1 MPSYSY
7 TSSSS
12 SFSSTVNG
20 QQTGRSFQETSQTT
34 PEGRTVRTTTQNLG
48 ERPVTHTQQYDSHGH
63 ELIGDHA
70 SGNASRRIQDADQQQ
85 EADRKYEERMED
97 EYAKREGGA

>member
-1 MPSYSY
+1 MPTYSY

-12 SFSSTVNG
+12 SFSTSING
-20 QQTGRSFQETSQTT
+20 QQSGRSFQETSKTT
-34 PEGRTVRTTTQNLG
+34 PEGTTIRTTTQNLG
-48 ERPVTHTQQYDSHGH
+48 ERPVTHEQRYDSHGH

-70 SGNASRRIQDADQQQ
+70 SGNASRRIEDVDQQ
-85 EADRKYEERMED
+85 EADRRYEERIED

>member
-1 MPSYSY
+1 MPSFSF

-12 SFSSTVNG
+12 SFSTSHNG
-20 QQTGRSFQETSQTT
+20 QQTGHSYQETSQTT
-34 PEGRTVRTTTQNLG
+34 PEGRTIRTTTQNLG

-63 ELIGDHA
+63 ELIGDRA
-70 SGNASRRIQDADQQQ
+70 SGNASRRIEDVDQK
-85 EADRKYEERMED
+85 EVDRKYEERIED